1 MCIYIYI
8 SMSIIE
14 KVFKYEV
21 TELPVIKYEDEIW
34 FKAVVVATIL
44 KYTNQRK
51 AIHDHVDP
59 EDKRKLSKSKRNKS
73 FRLKTDPLILKEMC
87 IYISMSI
94 IEKVFK
100 YEENEIT
107 VIKCRDK
114 IWFRGKDIAK
124 ALGYE
129 KTRNAILKHV
139 NDDDKSILEDL
150 RRGPQI
156 RAPFKN
162 EQGGSIF
169 INESG
174 LYSLIFGSKLES
186 AKVFKR
192 WVTSEVL
199 PSIRKT
205 GRYDYCMNHKYNNT
219 LTFKIENETDLH
231 VKVVSFLKKRY
242 PHSLFTVT
250 LGENQDTAFKR
261 IDSFKKGYL
270 RGSPDLIINNLHK
283 HYTGFCIEFKNP
295 KGNGILSPDQS
306 MMLRQYQ
313 NNGFK
318 ILVSNDY
325 DQIIEQIIEYFRD
338 VRIKCSYCP
347 RRFNSSQSLSNHIK
361 SFHKL

>member
-1 MCIYIYI
+1 MVVTEEIMKCWMCSDRPITLCLITGTLPKGYSQHPLCERCATKIDDSYPYGWDQNEIVELIDLREYERYKDFKDELCGNVLKEMCIYIRY

-14 KVFKYEV
+14 KVF
-21 TELPVIKYEDEIW
+21 
-34 FKAVVVATIL
+34 
-44 KYTNQRK
+44 
-51 AIHDHVDP
+51 H
-59 EDKRKLSKSKRNKS
+59 
-73 FRLKTDPLILKEMC
+73 
-87 IYISMSI
+87 
-94 IEKVFK
+94 
-100 YEENEIT
+100 YEEKEIT
-107 VIKCRDK
+107 VIKYRDE

-186 AKVFKR
+186 AKAFKR
-192 WVTSEVL
+192 WVTKDVL

-205 GRYDYCMNHKYNNT
+205 GRYDYCIDHKYNNT
-219 LTFKIENETDLH
+219 LTFKIESKTDLH

-242 PHSLFTVT
+242 PHSLFSVT
-250 LGENQDTAFKR
+250 LGENQNTVHKR
-261 IDSFKKGYL
+261 IDSFKKEYI

-283 HYTGFCIEFKNP
+283 NYTSFA
-295 KGNGILSPDQS
+295 SS
-306 MMLRQYQ
+306 LRVQ
-313 NNGFK
+313 K
-318 ILVSNDY
+318 
-325 DQIIEQIIEYFRD
+325 EMA
-338 VRIKCSYCP
+338 SYHP
-347 RRFNSSQSLSNHIK
+347 ISL
-361 SFHKL
+361 

>member
-1 MCIYIYI
+1 
-8 SMSIIE
+8 MSIIE

-51 AIHDHVDP
+51 AIRDHVDP
-59 EDKRKLSKSKRNKS
+59 EDKIKLSELMSKSKRNKS
-73 FRLKTDPLILKEMC
+73 FRLKG
-87 IYISMSI
+87 
-94 IEKVFK
+94 
-100 YEENEIT
+100 NE
-107 VIKCRDK
+107 
-114 IWFRGKDIAK
+114 GNS
-124 ALGYE
+124 LY
-129 KTRNAILKHV
+129 L
-139 NDDDKSILEDL
+139 S
-150 RRGPQI
+150 
-156 RAPFKN
+156 
-162 EQGGSIF
+162 
-169 INESG
+169 ESG
-174 LYSLIFGSKLES
+174 LYSLVLRSKLES
-186 AKVFKR
+186 AKEFKR
-192 WVTSEVL
+192 WVTSQVL

-219 LTFKIENETDLH
+219 LTFNIENETDLH

-250 LGENQDTAFKR
+250 LGENQDTVQKR
-261 IDSFKKGYL
+261 IDSFKKGYI

-283 HYTGFCIEFKNP
+283 HYTGFCIEFKSP
-295 KGNGILSPDQS
+295 KGNGVLSPDQS

-338 VRIKCSYCP
+338 VRIKCSYCL
-347 RRFNSSQSLSNHIK
+347 RRFISSQSLRNHIE
-361 SFHKL
+361 FVHKM